1 LDGLFGELLGC
12 AVEFSGLTS
21 LPKTNLKSAMLLQ
34 ATVSN
39 ILTKLS
45 IFRATQALGAVAALL
60 TMGKQR
66 LGRDRTGWKLGNLL
80 TALPALCAMVA
91 VPLVLASVLLLS
103 STDFAHA
110 GTEFCSDYKKHPEDT
125 IAVVDGN
132 DPYVKAN
139 LPSSS
144 FTIDMNCEFRNF
156 MPPAWPDGLTPTLNF
171 KTSDKSDIYLIVF
184 DNVWFNGNMACA
196 NIAHKLWAVNS
207 YGFKTSCQNIML
219 PAETIDKLSPAATAN
234 VGEPFTYRLTLPAMN
249 FPAGDPSP
257 NDIGSI
263 RIEDDLTAMGVDLT
277 LQEVNAYYKD
287 SGTPVPI
294 THQDD
299 STVKYLHFNLPNIDA
314 GQQVVIEMTVVL
326 EDTPSNTPGKL
337 FVNTA
342 KWWFSRWIDLNENGI
357 QEPNEFFNPLPGEWG
372 ISAPMTIVAPSLVVN
387 KTSPATALNIDDIA
401 TFTIDIQN
409 AAGGDAWNVTITD
422 KLPEGMCII
431 DPTASLSATIVQAN
445 GDLVKTLAPGID
457 YLVFPGTYS
466 GGCEFGLTTTDAAGP
481 IAPEQRLVITYQ
493 MNLDPEFTDD
503 GALLTNIAGA
513 TRWFSAN
520 STHSGRREFV
530 RSLTNGTPGTIDHED
545 SYTVTAA
552 LHGYYFDKTVQNLT
566 SLANPAKTA
575 APGDQLR
582 YRLRVFNVDQKIEE
596 ITIRDTLNLNYLDPA
611 TFGNVQILVG
621 EGYNATHSFDP
632 VTGLLQINGAP
643 LLNVMVRGELVIEF
657 DITLR
662 PGLVNNTEVSNQAIL
677 TAADGFN
684 ARSDDPHV
692 NGVASPDVDG
702 DEDPTVVVIQT
713 PGPLSKVNGQDS
725 VTIGEHFRYT
735 ITVPAQPSL
744 VPLYDV
750 RILDDLS
757 QSAADLRFV
766 SAQVVS
772 GGTWTLSNTG
782 TDTSLIIDDTIT
794 GIDIP
799 ANGQAVIEITVEL
812 LNTAINQ
819 SGLTFHNSASY
830 TYNRRNGDDGT
841 QMDGGAGSSGNMTVV
856 EPVLTM
862 LKTVNNVTNPGA
874 PAVGGD
880 TLEYSLTISNS
891 GNSAAH
897 DVNVTDILPAELAF
911 IAGSATAEINGGGVI
926 ILSEPL
932 LAAPNTLIWGRDSG
946 DALDITVG
954 GVLVLTY
961 RVIVQEI
968 TAAAIANSAWVDWT
982 SLDGV
987 YPYSR
992 ERTGDG
998 CGLQPIVAPDDYCY
1012 GPETAIID
1020 TIDTNAISK
1029 AVTNDTWN
1037 TGLSTEDDAIA
1048 RVGDIITYELTLTLR
1063 EGRTR
1068 NVSITDVLD
1077 PGLAFVEVVS
1087 INAGANFTYGQVTTP
1102 TVDQTGTLTWTL
1114 GDIFNE
1120 VDNDP
1125 TNDTLVI
1132 VYRARVQHGP
1142 TEAPAPTPT
1151 TTALTNQATLGYTYA
1166 DGVTPVPLDPTR
1178 MQDSASLEVRQ
1189 PAITAITKNGTVAG
1203 PAAPGDGTQA
1213 TPYVVDILNNSMNF
1227 SLQACNTGEAPAYGV
1242 TITDQLAAELDEQS
1256 VSTPVVS
1263 ITGFTGTPDYT
1274 YIAPSARPGLMEFTL
1289 NTPLD
1294 PGACVTII
1302 YSVGFHTDTA
1312 PDQIW
1317 FNGADIGQYW
1327 SLPPNDAREYIEITP
1342 VPSSRVWMAN
1352 GFIPASPTKILASP
1366 ASAEATIG
1374 EEVVYTIIVPGE
1386 PVNAALSN
1394 VIITD
1399 TLDARLEYLGFTQ
1412 LSGPAVTDN
1421 SIAPSLRYSVAQI
1434 QAGEQVVIQVAA
1446 RVSNRNEANSP
1457 DPIDNFV
1464 SYDYAGAVAPV
1475 TSLAP
1480 ATVTIVEPLVAVQKT
1495 VAPLTSPSVDD
1506 ILTYALT
1513 LTASGGAVGDN
1524 YSNAYDLRIVDTLSL
1539 GLAYVDNSAVV
1550 AGTPINPSTISGD
1563 GSTSPQ
1569 VLTWAAEA
1577 IDLDIPEGTQVTV
1590 TYQVRVLD
1598 SGPNQILRNNV
1609 RIEWTSLDGPSD
1621 YERTGTE
1628 MPAHNDYFATAFT
1641 ELRTPAVVLL
1651 KETTQD
1657 TASIGELFSYRI
1669 TVPATPQ
1676 ITPMYDVRIIDDLT
1690 ASAADLTFVS
1700 VTRISGSQPWSP
1712 VNTGDAKHLV
1722 IQDTVN
1728 GIDIPAG
1735 EQVVIEIT
1743 VVLDDSA
1750 ANIGGLIFNNTAEYH
1765 YNAGNNDN
1773 TTEVSGLPGTSGDMT
1788 IVGPYTV
1795 TLEKTGPAT
1804 MRVGLPG
1811 TFTVNVQN
1819 TGTGTAWDLT
1829 ITDILPN
1836 PTPGGMCDAAPTNIT
1851 AQIFEADGVTTVSP
1865 VLVQGSDYVVGFNGD
1880 PDCTFIITMQ
1890 SATAAIGPDQR
1901 LIVNYE
1907 ASLDI
1912 DSVGDTTLTNVAAA
1926 TEWFSAEFVAS
1937 PGGVVTRLTYNGLLT
1952 DGTVGILDE
1961 QDAHT
1966 LITESPVLQFRKT
1979 VSNVTNPALG
1989 TSANP
1994 GDTLRYTLRVEN
2006 ISDVNL
2012 PAFAVIDD
2020 LDFLNYPGMFVA
2032 GTLTIISTPPGAD
2045 PSNTNPNGGAKGT
2058 GLLDIRNMSLDA
2070 QGGANASVDIT
2081 FEVTLAPVI
2090 TSGTVVLNQ
2099 ALLTSYGVTL
2109 KISDDPNLPGDEDP
2123 TETVIIS
2130 APVFEVQ
2137 KTSTIMEGDLDKLM
2151 AGETL
2156 RYTITVKNIG
2166 TEDAYNVLLR
2176 DYVPA
2181 NTSYKAGSTTLN
2193 GNPVND
2199 PSPGVSPLQAG
2210 ILVNAPA
2217 PEDSTPGYLR
2227 ADADPAATN
2236 VATVIFEVV
2245 VDPAAM
2251 DGLII
2256 ENQGFVWG
2264 EGAGSGTRPEQPSDD
2279 PATPIPDDP
2288 TRNVVGN
2295 LPLLAAQKTV
2305 QIHEDFGSPG
2315 IVDPGDA
2322 LRYTIVINNQGAAP
2336 ANGVVLTDQ
2345 VPTNTTYIADSL
2357 RLNGL
2362 PVYGDLSPLIAG
2374 LTVQSSDNPSA
2385 GIISAGDSAVI
2396 TFEVRVDA
2404 GAIEGTVIRNQGMVT
2419 SNELPDEPTDED
2431 GNPANGHQP
2440 TVIVV
2445 GAAQQLTIT
2454 KEVVVLAP
2462 SGVAEPGSE
2471 LEYVIRVR
2479 NTGSMAAINVV
2490 ITDDLSPPLGDLV
2503 SYVAGSG
2510 TLNGSPNGVSY
2521 FGSVLTADFASTYG
2535 ELPPGALATLRF
2547 RVQIDPAA
2555 PLGTLIT
2562 NTAVVG
2568 WNNPV
2573 QTASADVTIPVGYVP
2588 GSGRLNGIVWH
2599 DADLNKLNGAGEQ
2612 NLQGWT
2618 VELYYQNAL
2627 LKTTTTDANGAYT
2640 FSGLLAN
2647 EGLPDTYELRFVAPG
2662 AGLSTAMLG
2671 HGDSPFINGPQRISG
2686 ISFTSGGNLQNLNL
2700 PLSPN
2705 GVVYDSVRR
2714 TPITGA
2720 RLTLLNATTRA
2731 PLPSQCFDDPGQQNQ
2746 ITAQDGF
2753 YKFDLNFS
2761 SPSCQPG
2768 AAYLIDV
2775 RPPAAG
2781 YMATPSVIIPPIRG
2795 EETAPFSVPA
2805 CPGSADDAIPATAEF
2820 CEVTASA
2827 APPPS
2832 EVPPRTQGTIY
2843 HLHLTLSDGLM
2854 PVENQLF
2861 NNHIPVDHERDESV
2875 TIRKKSSLINVTKGQ
2890 LVPYTITVNNGMAAW
2905 LYDLAIIDRFPA
2917 GFKYVEGS
2925 ARLNGEPHEPRING
2939 RELLWDNLE
2948 LPPTENLELR
2958 LLLIVGAGVSE
2969 GKYVNRAL
2977 LVNTATS
2984 EQLDEDTE
2992 TVRVIPDPT
3001 FDCTDV
3007 VGKVFDDRNL
3017 NGWQDSGEKG
3027 LAGVRLVTARGLI
3040 ATTDEHGRFHITC
3053 AVVPDEDRGSN
3064 FILKLDDRSL
3074 PTGYRLTT
3082 ENPRVQRAT
3091 RGKMMKFNFGATIH
3105 RVVGLDIADG
3115 VFEPNTTELRPQW
3128 EPKIRQLIME
3138 LKKAPAVLR
3147 LSYLADIEKEGLV
3160 RARLEA
3166 LKKEI
3171 AGQWELSAGDFRLI
3185 IETEVFWR
3193 RGAPPKRGTS
3203 AVRQAPSLTLPL
3215 LGRE

>member
-1 LDGLFGELLGC
+1 MQGLVSKIWVKLVSAVFIALALLFGILAGLLVRAAQAIGVAVALPLPGKLQGMCSNRKACKWEGFHKALTARGFRNCLPLLLLLALLLG
-12 AVEFSGLTS
+12 
-21 LPKTNLKSAMLLQ
+21 
-34 ATVSN
+34 
-39 ILTKLS
+39 
-45 IFRATQALGAVAALL
+45 AAS
-60 TMGKQR
+60 
-66 LGRDRTGWKLGNLL
+66 
-80 TALPALCAMVA
+80 PALA
-91 VPLVLASVLLLS
+91 VN
-103 STDFAHA
+103 
-110 GTEFCSDYKKHPEDT
+110 CSDAPYNGL
-125 IAVVDGN
+125 IDGN
-132 DPYVKAN
+132 NPEH
-139 LPSSS
+139 LPPPGQLQIDQDC
-144 FTIDMNCEFRNF
+144 TIRNF
-156 MPPAWPDGLTPTLNF
+156 PYPNVLTTNF
-171 KTSDKSDIYLIVF
+171 SFYQPGGEKVSYLVVF
-184 DNVWFNGNMACA
+184 DNVVHTGNMSCNATHE
-196 NIAHKLWAVNS
+196 HKIWFTNGS
-207 YGFKTSCQNIML
+207 SSKIMEGSCQNLLI
-219 PAETIDKLSPAATAN
+219 PVEKIDKQSQATATI
-234 VGEPFTYRLTLPAMN
+234 GEPFTYTLTIPVLYDPASGTIMKYDGSLN
-249 FPAGDPSP
+249 TLHGITLWDDLNATGADLTYVSHNVYWQGDGTPVEYAFSDVGGSLTFEFPSDFVIPAGDQ
-257 NDIGSI
+257 I
-263 RIEDDLTAMGVDLT
+263 
-277 LQEVNAYYKD
+277 
-287 SGTPVPI
+287 
-294 THQDD
+294 
-299 STVKYLHFNLPNIDA
+299 
-314 GQQVVIEMTVVL
+314 VVEITVVL
-326 EDTPSNTPGKL
+326 DDTPTNVAGKQ

-342 KWWFSRWIDLNENGI
+342 KWEFGRLIDDVFYE
-357 QEPNEFFNPLPGEWG
+357 PLPGEWG
-372 ISAPMTIVAPSLVVN
+372 VWPMTIAEPDLVVTKLGN
-387 KTSPATALNIDDIA
+387 ETALNLGIPA
-401 TFTIDIQN
+401 TFTIDVQN
-409 AAGGDAWNVTITD
+409 TGGSDAWNATIID
-422 KLPEGMCII
+422 ILPDEPNAGMCDS
-431 DPTASLSATIVQAN
+431 DPSTALIARIVDA
-445 GDLVKTLAPGID
+445 GGTLVRDLNLGTD
-457 YLVFPGTYS
+457 YSVTYS
-466 GGCEFGLTTTDAAGP
+466 GCQLSFTMTRDGGP
-481 IAPEQRLVITYQ
+481 IMPDQHLIITYQ
-493 MNLDPEFTDD
+493 AYLDAYTTAD
-503 GALLTNIAGA
+503 GVALTNIAGA
-513 TRWFSAN
+513 TEWFS
-520 STHSGRREFV
+520 TDDTDLHSRHTYTKTL
-530 RSLTNGTPGTIDHED
+530 SDGTPGISDHED
-545 SYTVTAA
+545 SYTVYTALA
-552 LHGYYFDKTVQNLT
+552 GYYFQKIVANLN
-566 SLANPAKTA
+566 SGANPASTA
-575 APGDQLR
+575 APGDVLR
-582 YRLRVFNVDQKIEE
+582 YKLRFFNVDQTIND
-596 ITIRDTLNLNYLDPA
+596 ITISDPLDPTFFDLTTFSMVTNLNALGAAY
-611 TFGNVQILVG
+611 T
-621 EGYNATHSFDP
+621 FDP
-632 VTGLLQINGAP
+632 VTGQLSIFGDGVPRNLDVGQELL
-643 LLNVMVRGELVIEF
+643 IEF
-657 DITLR
+657 DISLLPTLT
-662 PGLVNNTEVSNQAIL
+662 NDTEVLNQASFSAYDANGNLL
-677 TAADGFN
+677 TN
-684 ARSDDPHV
+684 LSDDPYI
-692 NGVASPDVDG
+692 NGVAPPDDPNP
-702 DEDPTVVVIQT
+702 DPTRILIQV
-713 PGPLSKVNGQDS
+713 PDPLSKANTQAS
-725 VTIGEHFRYT
+725 ATIGEHFKYN
-735 ITVPAQPSL
+735 ITVPAQPSST
-744 VPLYDV
+744 PLYDV

-757 QSAADLRFV
+757 LSAADLRFV
-766 SAQVVS
+766 SANVVS
-772 GGTWTLSNTG
+772 GGTWTLINTG
-782 TDTSLIIDDTIT
+782 TDTFPIIEDTIT

-812 LNTAINQ
+812 LNTATNQ
-819 SGLTFHNSASY
+819 SGLTFSNSASY

-841 QMDGGAGSSGNMTVV
+841 QMDGGAGSSGNMTVS

-862 LKTVNNVTNPGA
+862 LKTVSNVTNPGV
-874 PAVGGD
+874 PAAGGD
-880 TLEYSLTISNS
+880 TLEYTLTIPNS
-891 GNSAAH
+891 GNSVAY
-897 DVNVTDILPAELAF
+897 DLNVTDILPAELAF
-911 IAGSATAEINGGGVI
+911 VAGSATAEINGGGVI
-926 ILSEPL
+926 TLSEPETV
-932 LAAPNTLIWGRDSG
+932 ATNTLIWGRASG
-946 DALDITVG
+946 DDLHIPIG
-954 GVLVLTY
+954 GELVLIY

-968 TAAAIANSAWVDWT
+968 TAATIVNSAWVDWT

-987 YPYSR
+987 YPDNR
-992 ERTGDG
+992 ERTGEG

-1020 TIDTNAISK
+1020 TIDTNAIAK
-1029 AVTNDTWN
+1029 AVIHDTWDM
-1037 TGLSTEDDAIA
+1037 GLSTDDDSIA
-1048 RVGDIITYELTLTLR
+1048 RVGDIITYQFTLTLR
-1063 EGRTR
+1063 EGLTR

-1077 PGLAFVEVVS
+1077 PGLAFVDLVS
-1087 INAGANFTYGQVTTP
+1087 IDAGANFSYGPVTTP
-1102 TVDQTGTLTWTL
+1102 AVDQIDTLTWIL

-1125 TNDTLVI
+1125 TNDILVI
-1132 VYRARVQHGP
+1132 VYRARVQHGA
-1142 TEAPAPTPT
+1142 TEAPAHTPT
-1151 TTALTNQATLGYTYA
+1151 TTALTNQAILGYTYA
-1166 DGVTPVPLDPTR
+1166 DGTPIATEP
-1178 MQDSASLEVRQ
+1178 SIASLEVRQ
-1189 PAITAITKNGTVAG
+1189 PAIAAITKTGTVEG
-1203 PAAPGDGTQA
+1203 PFDPVTGGDGTQT
-1213 TPYVVDILNNSMNF
+1213 TPYLVNILENTMAF
-1227 SLQACNTGEAPAYGV
+1227 QLQACNSGDAPAYSV
-1242 TITDQLAAELDEQS
+1242 VITDQLASELDEQS

-1263 ITGFTGTPDYT
+1263 ITGLGTLTAGSDYI
-1274 YIAPSARPGLMEFTL
+1274 YVAPTTRGGEMHFTL

-1294 PGACVTII
+1294 PAACVTIT
-1302 YSVGFHTDTA
+1302 YNVGFHTDIA
-1312 PDQIW
+1312 PDRIW
-1317 FNGADIGQYW
+1317 FNQTDLGQYW

-1342 VPSSRVWMAN
+1342 VTPSRVWMAN
-1352 GFIPASPTKILASP
+1352 GFVPVPPTKILASP

-1374 EEVVYTIIVPGE
+1374 EEVVYIITVPE
-1386 PVNAALSN
+1386 TPVNAALNN
-1394 VIITD
+1394 VTITD
-1399 TLDARLEYLGFTQ
+1399 ALDARLEYLGFTQ
-1412 LSGPAVTDN
+1412 ISGPAVTDN
-1421 SIAPSLRYSVAQI
+1421 SDAPNLSFSVSQI
-1434 QAGEQVVIQVAA
+1434 QAGEQVVIQVTA
-1446 RVSNRNEANSP
+1446 RVLNSNAANAP
-1457 DPIDNFV
+1457 DLIDNFV
-1464 SYDYAGAVAPV
+1464 SYNYDGAVAPV

-1480 ATVTIVEPLVAVQKT
+1480 ATVTIVEPLVDVQKV

-1506 ILTYALT
+1506 ILTYTLT

-1524 YSNAYDLRIVDTLSL
+1524 YSNAYDVSIVDTLSL
-1539 GLAYVDNSAVV
+1539 GLDYVDNSAVV

-1563 GSTSPQ
+1563 GSASPQ
-1569 VLTWAAEA
+1569 VLTWAAED

-1628 MPAHNDYFATAFT
+1628 MPAHNDYSATAFT

-1700 VTRISGSQPWSP
+1700 VTRISGSQPWTP
-1712 VNTGDAKHLV
+1712 VNTGDAKQLV

-1743 VVLDDSA
+1743 LVLDDSA
-1750 ANIGGLIFNNTAEYH
+1750 VNIGGLVFNNTADYH
-1765 YNAGNNDN
+1765 YNSVNNDN
-1773 TTEVSGLPGTSGDMT
+1773 MTEVPGLPDTSGDMT

-1829 ITDILPN
+1829 ITDKLPN

-1851 AQIFEADGVTTVSP
+1851 AQIFEADGVTPVSP
-1865 VLVQGSDYVVGFNGD
+1865 VLVQGSDYLVGFSSD
-1880 PDCTFIITMQ
+1880 TDCTFTITMQ
-1890 SATAAIGPDQR
+1890 SATAAIGPNQR

-1907 ASLDI
+1907 ASLDV

-1937 PGGVVTRLTYNGLLT
+1937 SGGVVTRLTYNGDLT

-2012 PAFAVIDD
+2012 PDFAVVDD
-2020 LDFLNYPGMFVA
+2020 LDFLNDPGMFLA
-2032 GTLTIISTPPGAD
+2032 GTLTIVSTPPGAD
-2045 PSNTNPNGGAKGT
+2045 PSHTNPNGGIKGT

-2070 QGGANASVDIT
+2070 QGGANDSVDIT

-2109 KISDDPNLPGDEDP
+2109 KVSDDPNLPGEDDP

-2130 APVFEVQ
+2130 APVFEVL

-2156 RYTITVKNIG
+2156 RYTITIKNIG

-2199 PSPGVSPLQAG
+2199 PSPGVSQLQTG

-2217 PEDSTPGYLR
+2217 PEDPTSGYLR
-2227 ADADPAATN
+2227 ADKDPAANN
-2236 VATVIFEVV
+2236 VATVIFDVV

-2279 PATPIPDDP
+2279 PSTPEIPDDP

-2295 LPLLAAQKTV
+2295 LPLLLAQKTV
-2305 QIHEDFGSPG
+2305 QIDPDGDFGSLG

-2322 LRYTIVINNQGAAP
+2322 LRYTIVISNQGAAP
-2336 ANGVVLTDQ
+2336 ATGVVLTDQ

-2357 RLNGL
+2357 RLNGS
-2362 PVYGDLSPLIAG
+2362 PVHGDTSPLIAG
-2374 LTVQSSDNPSA
+2374 LTVQSSDNPGA
-2385 GIISAGDSAVI
+2385 GVIQAGDSAVI
-2396 TFEVRVDA
+2396 TFEVRVNA
-2404 GAIEGTVIRNQGMVT
+2404 GVTEGTVISNQGRVT

-2479 NTGSMAAINVV
+2479 NTGSMPATNVV
-2490 ITDDLSPPLGDLV
+2490 IRDDLSPPLGDLV

-2510 TLNGSPNGVSY
+2510 TLNGSTNGVSY

-2535 ELPPGALATLRF
+2535 ELPPGVVATLRF
-2547 RVQIDPAA
+2547 RVQIDTAA
-2555 PLGTLIT
+2555 PFGTLIT

-2573 QTASADVTIPVGYVP
+2573 QTAPADVTIPVGYVP

-2599 DADLNKLNGAGEQ
+2599 DADLNKLNDAGEH

-2618 VELYYQNAL
+2618 VELHYQNAL

-2647 EGLPDTYELRFVAPG
+2647 EGLSDTYELRFLAPG

-2671 HGDSPFINGPQRISG
+2671 HGDSPFINGPQRIIG

-2714 TPITGA
+2714 TPIAGA
-2720 RLTLLNATTRA
+2720 QLILLNATTRA
-2731 PLPSQCFDDPGQQNQ
+2731 PLPSLCFDDPSQQNQ

-2781 YMATPSVIIPPIRG
+2781 YMATPSVIIPPTKG

-2805 CPGSADDAIPATAEF
+2805 CPGSADDAIPATAEY
-2820 CEVTASA
+2820 CEVVVSA

-2843 HLHLTLSDGLM
+2843 HLHLTLSDGQV
-2854 PVENQLF
+2854 PVESQLF

-2890 LVPYTITVNNGMAAW
+2890 LVPYTITVSNGIGAW
-2905 LYDLAIIDRFPA
+2905 LYDHAIIDRFPA

-2925 ARLNGEPHEPRING
+2925 ARLNGEPREPRING
-2939 RELLWDNLE
+2939 RELLWDNIE
-2948 LPPTENLELR
+2948 LPPAEELELR

-2977 LVNTATS
+2977 LVNTVTS
-2984 EQLDEDTE
+2984 EQVGEGIAS
-2992 TVRVIPDPT
+2992 VRVIPDPT

-3105 RVVGLDIADG
+3105 RVVGMDIADG
-3115 VFEPNTTELRPQW
+3115 VYEPNTTELRQQW
-3128 EPKIRQLIME
+3128 ENKTIQLMEE

-3147 LSYLADIEKEGLV
+3147 LTYLADIEREGLV

-3171 AGQWELSAGDFRLI
+3171 ARQWELSEGGYRLI

-3193 RGAPPKRGTS
+3193 RGGPPKQGRPP
-3203 AVRQAPSLTLPL
+3203 VRQ
-3215 LGRE
+3215 